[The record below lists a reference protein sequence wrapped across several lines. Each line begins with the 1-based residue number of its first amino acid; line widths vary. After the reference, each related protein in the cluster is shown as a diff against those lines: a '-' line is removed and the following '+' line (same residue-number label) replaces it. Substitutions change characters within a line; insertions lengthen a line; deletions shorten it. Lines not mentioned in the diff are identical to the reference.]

1 MESGLGLMKIVGSW
15 RWVVGRKSVVSS
27 REEEDECVT
36 CLDKRGE
43 IVSEESELEYP
54 VNNS

>member
-1 MESGLGLMKIVGSW
+1 MKIVGSW

>member
-1 MESGLGLMKIVGSW
+1 MRGNAEGVRIDEDCGQLAVGGEPGRGVKIVGS
-15 RWVVGRKSVVSS
+15 
-27 REEEDECVT
+27 VT
-36 CLDKRGE
+36 CQDRRGE